1 MVLLWACFFFIAA
14 APGFWFPTLT
24 NILNAR
30 GLGAWVPAA
39 FLAGPVA
46 ALLSPVIGGALA
58 DNRFSAEKLLGVISI
73 GGAWLIG
80 MAFYS
85 LDAGWS
91 PWWFLIFLVVNAVI
105 SAPMWGLLT
114 SISLS
119 HLPNP
124 ERQFPLVRVGGTLGW
139 MAAGMTVSYLLM
151 ADVSPKVGYASVVT
165 RVIGGIIALCLPLT
179 PPRGSGGGW
188 WKLLGLDALT
198 ILKERDHFVFFLTTG
213 LVSVPL
219 AAFYM
224 YAPAHLRELG
234 DMSSTATMS
243 IGQWTEL
250 AAMLMVGWLMTRCR
264 VKTVLMWA
272 LGLAVVRYGLFT
284 VGGATNG
291 WWWVMPGVALHGA
304 CYTFYFITGQIF
316 IDRRVE
322 PGLRSQAQGL
332 ITLVAGGLGTLIGT
346 LGVGFLH
353 NLLVVEGGGDWTT
366 FWGVLTGMTVICM
379 VVFGVFYQGL
389 GKPGDEQPKA
399 PVTVPPP
406 QGPREPGG

>member
-1 MVLLWACFFFIAA
+1 MILLWTCFFFIGM
-14 APGFWFPTLT
+14 APGFWYPTLT

-58 DNRFSAEKLLGVISI
+58 DNRFSAEKLLGCISI

-91 PWWFLIFLVVNAVI
+91 PWWFLFFLVTNAVI

-114 SISLS
+114 TIALS
-119 HLPNP
+119 HLPRP
-124 ERQFPLVRVGGTLGW
+124 EKQFPMVRLGGTLGW
-139 MAAGMTVSYLLM
+139 MAAGMMVSFLLV
-151 ADVSPKVGYASVVT
+151 ADTSPKVGYCTVVA
-165 RVIGGIIALCLPLT
+165 RVLAGVVALMLPLT
-179 PPRGSGGGW
+179 PPRGRGGDW
-188 WKLLGLDALT
+188 TKLLGLDALT
-198 ILKERDHFVFFLTTG
+198 ILREKDHFVFFLTTG

-224 YAPAHLRELG
+224 YAPEHLRALG
-234 DMSSTATMS
+234 DMRSTATMS
-243 IGQWTEL
+243 LGQWSEL
-250 AAMLMVGWLMTRCR
+250 GAMLVVGWMMTRCR

-272 LGLAVVRYGLFT
+272 LGLGVLRYALFT
-284 VGGATNG
+284 VGGATGG
-291 WWWVMPGVALHGA
+291 WWWLMPGVALHGI
-304 CYTFYFITGQIF
+304 CYTFYFVTGQIF

-332 ITLVAGGLGTLIGT
+332 ITLVAGGFGTLIGT

-353 NLLVVEGGGDWTT
+353 RVTIVEGDGDWTT
-366 FWGVLTGMTVICM
+366 FWGVLTVSVAICM
-379 VVFGVFYQGL
+379 VVFGIFYRGV
-389 GKPGDEQPKA
+389 GGTGPTVVSA
-399 PVTVPPP
+399 PVAMPSPE
-406 QGPREPGG
+406 GPREPGS